1 MNFASDTRRY
11 MVVPRV
17 LRDYNWEAIQSKR
30 EELEVLIQKVHQVA
44 VAVSLEATSEGST
57 ADILTTD
64 SDLDSD
70 TDLSDSDDTFEEV
83 LADFDAYV
91 EGLSDLSIALDDPA
105 TDIIINENDDH
116 HSIDA
121 LLGVDESALPFV
133 LAVMDRF
140 PSLEVDLVRRL
151 GEANWQRRRRL
162 QDKLAIAVEQAG
174 DQISDDDSNPDG
186 TIVWSGGRLH

>member
-1 MNFASDTRRY
+1 

-44 VAVSLEATSEGST
+44 VAVSVEATSEGST

-133 LAVMDRF
+133 LAVRDRF